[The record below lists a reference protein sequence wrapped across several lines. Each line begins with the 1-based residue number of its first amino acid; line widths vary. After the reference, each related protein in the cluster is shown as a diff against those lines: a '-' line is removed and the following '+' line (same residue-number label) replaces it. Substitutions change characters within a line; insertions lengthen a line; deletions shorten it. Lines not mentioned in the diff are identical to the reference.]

1 MAVFVPDTSPQGDE
15 FACRVLLRDGSRT
28 FHAASKV
35 LPPRVRRPAIAL
47 YAFCRVAD
55 DAVDQSD
62 SPAAALGVLHE
73 RLELIYAGHP
83 AAIPADRAFARTVA
97 AFAIPRALPAALLE
111 GFAWDAQGR
120 QYETLSELH
129 EYAARV
135 AGTVGVMMTLLMGVR
150 EPSVLARACDLG
162 IAMQLTNIAR
172 DVGDDARLGRLY
184 LPRAWLREAGIE
196 PGEWQRAP
204 QFDARLATVVQRL
217 LDAADA
223 YYERASAGI
232 GCLPL
237 SCRAGIHAAR
247 LLYAEIGREVER
259 RGLDSVSQRAVVPW
273 SRKLAKLAT
282 ALTDA
287 ARSARTEAAGTVPE
301 AQFLIDAVAQAPWP
315 ASERRAAPVK
325 RGFDGQVEWLVDLFA
340 RLERRDQ
347 ALRGQQA

>member
-1 MAVFVPDTSPQGDE
+1 MAVFVPDTSPAGDE

-35 LPPRVRRPAIAL
+35 LPPHVRRPAIAL

-55 DAVDQSD
+55 DAVDQTVT
-62 SPAAALGVLHE
+62 PAAALAQLHE
-73 RLELIYAGHP
+73 RLDLIYAERPHP
-83 AAIPADRAFARTVA
+83 LPADRAFSRTVA
-97 AFAIPRALPAALLE
+97 TYAIPKALPAALLE
-111 GFAWDAQGR
+111 GFAWDAHGR

-150 EPSVLARACDLG
+150 EPTVLARACDLG

-184 LPRAWLREAGIE
+184 LPRCWLREAGIDPE
-196 PGEWQRAP
+196 GWRAAP
-204 QFDARLATVVQRL
+204 AFDARLASVVQRL
-217 LDAADA
+217 LHAADA

-232 GCLPL
+232 GNLPL

-273 SRKLAKLAT
+273 TRKLARLVT
-282 ALTDA
+282 ALADA
-287 ARSARTEAAGTVPE
+287 ARPAGEDDSATVPE
-301 AQFLIDAVAQAPWP
+301 AQFLIDAVINSPSP
-315 ASERRAAPVK
+315 PDPRRGLRGK
-325 RGFDGQVEWLVDLFA
+325 RGFDGQVEWLVDLFD

-347 ALRGQQA
+347 ALRGQA